1 MVVEH
6 TILDSK
12 TVYEIDFSQQTREKK
27 DRKTE
32 KLGWILSIIVEL
44 GFFVFPQIFY
54 STTVLFFVGRFSQ

>member
-12 TVYEIDFSQQTREKK
+12 TVYEIDFSHKLEKEKK

-32 KLGWILSIIVEL
+32 RQKDRKTERKKNL
-44 GFFVFPQIFY
+44 
-54 STTVLFFVGRFSQ
+54 VGSLT

>member
-32 KLGWILSIIVEL
+32 RQKERKTERQKNL
-44 GFFVFPQIFY
+44 
-54 STTVLFFVGRFSQ
+54 VGSLA

>member
-44 GFFVFPQIFY
+44 GFFVF
-54 STTVLFFVGRFSQ
+54 T